1 MEVMSS
7 VPAGSV
13 QLLHRYPVKSMA
25 GEALAALRVI
35 PEHGVQGDRAFAVL
49 DVATGRIASAKHP
62 RRWDALLGCTA
73 RFVEE
78 PGAGRRHT
86 AVEIGMPDG
95 TVVRSDS
102 EDAGSLLTRALG
114 REVRLVDTPPA
125 QAVHDEAAGSG
136 DRGSPLAVGSGVGTF
151 FDFAPIHLITTAT
164 LRRLAALQPSS
175 RFEVARFRP
184 NLVIDV
190 DAAGFVENE
199 WHGQV
204 IAVGDEVQLCVTFP
218 CPRCVMTTLAQG
230 DLPADPAVLRAATHN
245 MHLFALLAKRMPTV
259 GVYATVVRGGTVR
272 VGDSVRP
279 AGRAPLRRVAA
290 FMHAVKRAV
299 SRR

>member
-1 MEVMSS
+1 MS
-7 VPAGSV
+7 PAGTV
-13 QLLHRYPVKSMA
+13 QLLRRYPVKSMA
-25 GEALAALRVI
+25 GEALDGARVI

-62 RRWDALLGCTA
+62 RRWGALLGCTA
-73 RFVEE
+73 RFVGELKI
-78 PGAGRRHT
+78 GQRH
-86 AVEIGMPDG
+86 APVVIELPDG
-95 TVVRSDS
+95 TAVRSDLA
-102 EDAGSLLTRALG
+102 DAGSLLTHALG

-125 QAVHDEAAGSG
+125 RAVHDEAAGSK
-136 DRGSPLAVGSGVGTF
+136 DRGAPLAVGSGVGTL

-164 LRRLAALQPSS
+164 LRRLEELQPSS
-175 RFEVARFRP
+175 SFAVARFRP

-245 MHLFALLAKRMPTV
+245 THLFALLAKRMPTV

-272 VGDSVRP
+272 VGDTVRP
-279 AGRAPLRRVAA
+279 AGHAPLRRVAA
-290 FMHAVKRAV
+290 FMRAVKRAV

>member
-1 MEVMSS
+1 MSS
-7 VPAGSV
+7 PAGTV
-13 QLLHRYPVKSMA
+13 QLLRRYPVKSMA
-25 GEALAALRVI
+25 GEALDVARVL

-62 RRWDALLGCTA
+62 RRWGALLGCSA
-73 RFVEE
+73 RFSEE
-78 PGAGRRHT
+78 LQVGQRH
-86 AVEIGMPDG
+86 APVVIELPDG
-95 TVVRSDS
+95 TVVRSDLD
-102 EDAGSLLTRALG
+102 DAGSLLTHALG

-125 QAVHDEAAGSG
+125 QAVHDEAAGSE
-136 DRGSPLAVGSGVGTF
+136 DRGAPLAVGSGVGTF

-164 LRRLAALQPSS
+164 LRRLRELQSS
-175 RFEVARFRP
+175 SSFAVARFRP

-190 DAAGFVENE
+190 EETGFAEND

-204 IAVGDEVQLCVTFP
+204 IAVGDEVQLCVAFP

-245 MHLFALLAKRMPTV
+245 LHLFALLAKRMPTV

-272 VGDSVRP
+272 VGDTVRP